1 MSVSENQFLM
11 KNYVESDYFVQSVGG
26 GVKPERVVRNEITMS
41 GSILVNSHKLIWH
54 YSKI

>member
-26 GVKPERVVRNEITMS
+26 GVKPERVVRNEISMS
-41 GSILVNSHKLIWH
+41 GSILVNSHKFI
-54 YSKI
+54 